1 MTYDIKKAFTS
12 CIPCMKLKVPSDPD
26 ELENKSGQNIKKSQE
41 NALMEKGNRRQRP
54 MHTIP
59 SSLIE
64 VTKED
69 RRRLEHTLLL
79 MALDEYN
86 IG

>member
-12 CIPCMKLKVPSDPD
+12 CIPCMKLKVPTDSD
-26 ELENKSGQNIKKSQE
+26 EIEKKSGQSQE
-41 NALMEKGNRRQRP
+41 DVLMEKRNRRQRP

-69 RRRLEHTLLL
+69 RRRLEYTLLL
-79 MALDEYN
+79 MALEEYN
-86 IG
+86 FG